1 MNESEAIVNE
11 PKAFS
16 TQQAAGY
23 CGVDRRSM
31 LRWVKAGV
39 LPSYQTGGGRW
50 RIRPHDLVAFMRDR
64 GMPIP
69 GELAIRP
76 PTVVIVD
83 DDPSFLSA
91 LERIVTKAV
100 PDARVVTAGD
110 GFTGGMLVAAER
122 PDLLLLDVQMEGL
135 DGVGVCRQIRA
146 NDDLS
151 EVAIVIVSGHLT
163 EATEAELRSLGV
175 ADCLPKP
182 VAPEAISQVVRTTLP
197 AVAESAPVHAP

>member
-1 MNESEAIVNE
+1 MNE

-16 TQQAAGY
+16 TQQAAAY

-64 GMPIP
+64 GMTIP
-69 GELAIRP
+69 GDLSPRP
-76 PTVVIVD
+76 PTIVIVD
-83 DDPSFLSA
+83 DDPNFLAA
-91 LERIVTKAV
+91 LERVVTHTL
-100 PDARVVTAGD
+100 PSARVVTAGD

-122 PDLLLLDVQMEGL
+122 PHLLLLDIQMDGL

-146 NDDLS
+146 NDDLAS
-151 EVAIVIVSGHLT
+151 VAIVIVSGHLT
-163 EATEAELRSLGV
+163 EETEAELRSLGV
-175 ADCLPKP
+175 ADCLAKP
-182 VAPEAISQVVRTTLP
+182 VAPETISQVIGATLP
-197 AVAESAPVHAP
+197 VLDGLAATHAAG